1 MTSYDLDEY
10 FPLRGTCFECGRD
23 LRHKTFDSIN
33 KRFASG
39 ESISQLASN
48 YDVPVQAVELV
59 IRRNSAAP
67 LGTALTV
74 SPQAKAK
81 AA

>member
-1 MTSYDLDEY
+1 MTSYDLDKY
-10 FPLRGTCFECGRD
+10 FPLKGTCFECGRD

-33 KRFASG
+33 KRLAFG

-48 YDVPVQAVELV
+48 YNVPIQAIELV
-59 IRRNSAAP
+59 IRHNSAAP
-67 LGTALTV
+67 LGIALTNY
-74 SPQAKAK
+74 PQAKAK